1 MRCRSTG
8 ELGGQRGARRSLL
21 LVLLAL
27 LFVTASACGG
37 EDSGDDSA
45 DFNTDAAPITAAAA
59 PASAEAAAD
68 SAAAPAVTA
77 APSAVAAA
85 GDSDSAAAALA
96 APTVSSPADL
106 GRDIVYRATIS
117 VEAADVAAA
126 TREAAAIVQGL
137 GGIVF
142 GQQTRTTPQPR
153 SETIFKV
160 LPEDFSLALER
171 LAGVGELVDQ
181 QISADDVTERV
192 VNFESRIAT
201 AEASVLRLR
210 KFLEEAANIDNVALI
225 ERELMNRETDLETL
239 RGQLRTLKDQVNLA
253 TITLTIYQLP
263 DPLAVIP
270 ETGMTVEAWVS
281 AGGEDPCLGVWNIDV
296 ERDDTVHFCLQIE
309 NTGEVALSGMRVR
322 SEALRLRSDA
332 PSPNTNSFALV
343 QGNFERL
350 EPGQLLIATLS
361 EDVVNGRLAGRT
373 ARRLEVSFDVTVTPV
388 DSGGAEL
395 DDIYGT
401 YPVSVSVAEE
411 DMLFSFPAA
420 VRAGFGALVFAGR
433 VLAVV
438 VGVLVPFLPVIALV
452 VAAVWW
458 ISRRIRRTPW
468 WTAEA
473 SDDAPEKELT

>member
-1 MRCRSTG
+1 M
-8 ELGGQRGARRSLL
+8 
-21 LVLLAL
+21 
-27 LFVTASACGG
+27 
-37 EDSGDDSA
+37 
-45 DFNTDAAPITAAAA
+45 
-59 PASAEAAAD
+59 
-68 SAAAPAVTA
+68 
-77 APSAVAAA
+77 
-85 GDSDSAAAALA
+85 
-96 APTVSSPADL
+96 
-106 GRDIVYRATIS
+106 
-117 VEAADVAAA
+117 AAA

-239 RGQLRTLKDQVNLA
+239 RGQLRTLQDQVNLA

-281 AGGEDPCLGVWNIDV
+281 TGGEDPCLGVWNIDV
-296 ERDDTVHFCLQIE
+296 ERDATVHFCLQIE

-343 QGNFERL
+343 QGSFERL

-433 VLAVV
+433 FWL
-438 VGVLVPFLPVIALV
+438 
-452 VAAVWW
+452 
-458 ISRRIRRTPW
+458 
-468 WTAEA
+468 
-473 SDDAPEKELT
+473 